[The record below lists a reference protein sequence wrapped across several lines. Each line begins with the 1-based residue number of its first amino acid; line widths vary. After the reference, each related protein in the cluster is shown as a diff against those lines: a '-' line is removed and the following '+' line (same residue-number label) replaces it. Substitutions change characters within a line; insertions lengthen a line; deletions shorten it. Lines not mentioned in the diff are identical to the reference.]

1 VNPRS
6 FDQATRSAAAKT
18 ISNQRGV
25 GAEGVARQV
34 SQPGGLQL
42 ADAVLDASVLAVSQL
57 QAGELT
63 GDDTGSTFAYL
74 HPEAQNTARKIRAN
88 VLRSIRISGQ

>member
-1 VNPRS
+1 MVGESEELRPS
-6 FDQATRSAAAKT
+6 DQ
-18 ISNQRGV
+18 IGCGQDDFQPDGV

-57 QAGELT
+57 QAGDLT

-74 HPEAQNTARKIRAN
+74 HPEAQNTAGN
-88 VLRSIRISGQ
+88 PG